1 MTKEE
6 FNKKFDELLS
16 DGYLEKYI
24 KEKKDFLLKCEAI
37 DLENMPNDYSFPK
50 DVLSVCLERLSIL
63 FSPTTGCSD
72 YVQRKSKKNKQR
84 IKCFI

>member
-6 FNKKFDELLS
+6 FNKKFEDLLS

-24 KEKKDFLLKCEAI
+24 KEKKDFLINCSGINLKS
-37 DLENMPNDYSFPK
+37 MPNDYSFPK
-50 DVLSVCLERLSIL
+50 DVLSVILERLSIQYY
-63 FSPTTGCSD
+63 PTGCS
-72 YVQRKSKKNKQR
+72 YNIQKESKKNRKR

>member
-6 FNKKFDELLS
+6 FNKKFEDLIS

-24 KEKKDFLLKCEAI
+24 REKKDFLLKCGGI
-37 DLENMPNDYSFPK
+37 DLGSMPNDYSFPK

-63 FSPTTGCSD
+63 FSPTTGCS
-72 YVQRKSKKNKQR
+72 YNVQKESKKNKKR